1 MDVTTQFGYAS
12 VNRSINLQWVY
23 MVEWVIA
30 LLGSIGI
37 LFYFNRLMGSIVSF
51 LLKYILWKRYKVR
64 LKVQSYK
71 VSFLGGR
78 LFFKNVTII
87 TKNEMILIHQGW
99 LTWRYWLTSVRQSG
113 FITEQENTKNG
124 LLPTRLLMEIYGLE
138 VFVYN
143 RMNVYDEL
151 LRKLNEETGHTEKQS
166 YSTSRSSENSSDEN
180 TINDFEES
188 DERYVPQFIKIL
200 PLKVLIKQGG
210 FVIGN
215 QTTTSLLVGSYTS
228 LEGLFDCLQPASKY
242 DKCRVDHDVRANQLQ
257 LYLKP
262 NVSYEGMDQIIKEF
276 DQEQNHK
283 FKRFLEKL
291 GLYHSGTKKDSEK
304 TKEEELHHWRGLER
318 YLSYDSSTLSSF
330 DENTHSDKRDNA
342 LVFSQSE
349 YARYTHI
356 FDSEY
361 VDIHYYYD
369 IPGNTPA
376 TPANTSADDPDIR
389 NGGAPPANNIDL
401 SISEGVIHYGP
412 WAEKERA
419 FLHQMLFPSIC
430 RDAEPL
436 DRLKSGSKRQ
446 YEWFKLFIE
455 SVDDLVLRIP
465 FRESSKDVLYS
476 NSDHSQNQLERRP
489 FGWLELK
496 VGQNSTFNISTS
508 YIPSAESGWANKF
521 HVDFNN
527 PVISSSVN
535 HQIFFKAMK
544 HSINADVGYPLQWNG
559 PATWIF
565 QNRSTNAE
573 LYLLREHIELL
584 TDMFGDFS
592 SGYPTPYELF
602 RPFFYKINWKVYN
615 YNISLNLNEK
625 NIVSHPLDYNDNI
638 YVSFCGSEL
647 DLAVDIPLDTVYRKS
662 TVFDYKL
669 NTTFDLAV
677 HFPPWHTGYNFLR
690 KKEVGRA
697 NNFEMSGSFIY
708 FNVIDID
715 TVDNIVVN
723 CTCEDTTLECYGF
736 IVKYV
741 LLLKANYF
749 GEDINF
755 QTLGEFLEDM
765 NDKSREKPVPEEFKP
780 FGIKLRNETD
790 LHFSF
795 CVKNGCLVLPAHNYD
810 CETHVALHFENLDI
824 DLRFNNYYMDL
835 QANFSEIYGR
845 SLENADED
853 MIFSTTSN
861 NVRFDPQLYIEQLPV
876 HGHRTF
882 GLPPDEPTYYCRWDF
897 HPGQITVDSEP
908 VFLDTVRRSLGSLA
922 VGYNDLENSLDLPE
936 EALFD
941 MLNLSFSCPEIL
953 LKINGPSCGLSV
965 RLDTLH
971 LTISDQSSATYNSRI
986 NLKIEDIVLQGM
998 HGTETVMDV
1007 RTSVYVSDFVRKPD
1021 FATRKEAQKAH
1032 MKIHDAPFH
1041 RCPFLLAPSDRDTT
1055 YHENYGGLRPFL
1067 NFPDVPPPLNSNSID
1082 LLIASY
1088 PERLKDALRDDDGS
1102 DSSSFAD
1109 DSSFHAADS
1118 SPKVSSENDGFE
1130 LDSIVCSFDAVDG
1143 YIDPKIALVLSYI
1156 ISNKEVVSVTNV
1168 LDEIQNDFI
1177 MHLTKKHAT
1186 KSQKVNI
1193 KALIPMINLKL
1204 TESRTSGD
1212 CVDISISNPTLS
1224 AAIEPEGGVDV
1235 LAADVS
1241 EISINILK
1249 SGRSVC
1255 SLDMTKL
1262 RVDVYDSKV
1271 STSVMID
1278 EEHVYLDVEP
1288 TSLQWV
1294 ENYIS
1299 ILIDPMRK
1307 AALEISETM
1316 ASTTK
1321 AKIDTVYSISKG
1333 GTDYSVR
1340 HDPSCIT
1347 KPSYISKFS
1356 DEHIRRED
1364 SWKIITRIRHIA
1376 YNLPKSWH
1384 DATQKRFDEH
1394 SWNAPEDAKE
1404 RVFDVF
1410 LNWRRWEFSNISTS
1424 YVLMSVFGD
1433 TRSRAEQKS
1442 FSLTAAFAT
1451 SKLSVHP
1458 FSNLVVIEN
1467 LELAV
1472 SKGKLSEELY
1482 QMATELSMIN
1492 IQDQINVGVSIGAF
1506 NTSVTSMKESIPYIS
1521 DLVASMASKSSADQ
1535 TVEVV
1540 NATEPNPLFF
1550 STSLLVKEF
1559 THQVAIERSSVNVRG
1574 SNWVLTLSGVKSA
1587 KNLIFAM
1594 LLNNTSVG
1602 VDFMLDKM
1610 KLVQLKCF
1618 ENSLLVSKA
1627 GSAGDG
1633 QVYVDLSTSSINI
1646 SAGSGSDFYL
1656 KALDVL
1662 IDEEY
1667 NLLAPLIND
1676 LKRNQ
1681 ERGSQRQKSPVTQS
1695 SNEFLGQ
1702 LEGKVTGSIFVSKI
1716 SLQLEVLSPILYKM
1730 DVQDIAFDLTASDQG
1745 AMSNFTVSRISSRII
1760 STSTT
1765 QQVQF
1770 ATVFVG
1776 NLNLLTSFI
1785 ERYGRFDVFAQVHAD
1800 QLGINCSQR
1809 NVIYLAKLAES
1820 DYRAAL
1826 EYFRK
1831 FETRFHSLSQK
1842 LGNKSNHV
1850 SKAGDSSFIVKA
1862 TAAVALDS
1870 LSFTCLLNKNQ
1881 TFLDCSKITM
1891 KFVTSDFNYTGNK
1904 PQGFLKLPSTK
1915 VSMLSHGP
1923 QTSRFTICDVNLE
1936 LKGSTSVSSEKKLHE
1951 LELISEH
1958 CRFVLDPH
1966 FTRELLDVYFDFQK
1980 KFNTYQFPRKP
1991 TPRQNVSAEEIW
2003 DLLSVYS
2010 IRIVSK
2016 NMCIGW
2022 LLPKPERLLSD
2033 ASDVPGFII
2042 GYEKAETVCST
2053 KTGNVLVSSM
2063 YLATAHGNSSM
2074 NFYST
2079 GDESLSANRA
2089 YFPRFEL
2096 DYKVSRTPEG
2106 RDIYAELHG
2115 DKVDFKLETT
2125 IFSVAD
2131 RLARSVIHVQE
2142 KLESMVFHEIAQAE
2156 TADGSATLFSSIH
2169 SNLRLIGCI
2178 FAFNGASIMIINPTT
2193 DSNRKPTSLCLQ
2205 APSVRIA
2212 TEYIKCRD
2220 SVKKHVVLIQAVTSS
2235 TDNALSASCVPVIV
2249 SLVNSV
2255 KAFANRSHSKKSKLP
2270 TARKPEE
2277 RRPSVG
2283 EKEPVSVSLERI
2295 FEKFKINFSLK
2306 VEPQRLTL
2314 SCEPSAKVEA
2324 AVSTNGLFWHFNT
2337 DTDLITTTICIEK
2350 LRAKLQHVYSKETSG
2365 SLGINDILLSAT
2377 VAKADGVKT
2386 MSNTSKI
2393 SNIDSYLNIQQ
2404 RQDVDIFREIWLPSE
2419 LYKGSVE
2426 KPHQSEDISLQ
2437 NIAARVKDMSNTTVL
2452 PWILTLL
2459 VGKVKLKVDLGFSL
2473 GTLDVEVDKCW
2484 VKSTKVTNRDQNL
2497 KLELGQ
2503 LRIVSEGRLGGLL
2516 VVERARMAS
2525 AISWSKEKG
2534 MENIPLVFLS
2544 AGFRSLETKISLD
2557 YHIFCIA
2564 VITKAMASIYNQSV
2578 DNHADKLVGKTSM
2591 ESFNVYMTA
2600 LTASNFVDIYTIG
2613 LRIRQDIKISY
2624 HQTLNDAL
2632 DDQRQSFRDAVGPS
2646 ESSLSLPASRKTDTS
2661 SSSTVKTVEMFLD
2674 VIDEF
2679 YTNLDVRIGSMQ
2691 LQIFPSSLMDTQA
2704 LVIRVGAS
2712 RAKFEQIKTS
2722 IMENKLDMNLDNFTV
2737 ALSSFKS
2744 KPTEASL
2751 EEPGVRSYVK
2761 LANTATGG
2769 SIFVFPSLNVYMDAF
2784 QHPGSNQIK
2793 FKFSS
2798 SFGGNVDVRWKLGS
2812 VYFIRE
2818 MWYSHATT
2826 LKTRLTALRIFTSG
2840 YGTDFDDLLEEN
2852 YKESIFEA
2860 VNLEDRLKDVESDQK
2875 YVYVPLEEPHIE
2887 TPRLRDLGNATPPLE
2902 WFGLHRN
2909 KFPNLTHQFVIVGLQ
2924 QVVKEAEARYANVL
2938 K

>member
-1 MDVTTQFGYAS
+1 MDVSTQFGYAS
-12 VNRSINLQWVY
+12 VSRAGNLQWVY

-37 LFYFNRLMGSIVSF
+37 LFYFNRLLGSIVSF
-51 LLKYILWKRYKVR
+51 LLKYTLWKRYKVR
-64 LKVQSYK
+64 FKVQSYK

-113 FITEQENTKNG
+113 FVTEQENTKNG
-124 LLPTRLLMEIYGLE
+124 LLPTRLLMEIYGFE

-143 RMNVYDEL
+143 RVNVYDEL
-151 LRKLNEETGHTEKQS
+151 LKKLNGETGHTEKQS
-166 YSTSRSSENSSDEN
+166 YSTSRTSETSSDQN
-180 TINDFEES
+180 TIHDSEES
-188 DERYVPQFIKIL
+188 DERYVPRFIKFL

-228 LEGLFDCLQPASKY
+228 LEGFFDFLRPDSKY

-262 NVSYEGMDQIIKEF
+262 NVSYEGMDQIKKDF
-276 DQEQNHK
+276 DRGQSHK
-283 FKRFLEKL
+283 LKSFLDKL
-291 GLYHSGTKKDSEK
+291 GLYHNGTKEDSEK

-318 YLSYDSSTLSSF
+318 YLTYNSSTLSSF
-330 DENTHSDKRDNA
+330 DGKTHSEDKEDA
-342 LVFSQSE
+342 VVFSESE
-349 YARYTHI
+349 YARYTHV
-356 FDSEY
+356 FDSDY

-369 IPGNTPA
+369 IPGRTPA
-376 TPANTSADDPDIR
+376 LPVNSPTEDPDIG
-389 NGGAPPANNIDL
+389 NGGEPPANNIDI
-401 SISEGVIHYGP
+401 SVSEGIIHYGP

-430 RDAEPL
+430 RDADPF
-436 DRLKSGSKRQ
+436 DRLKAGSKRQ
-446 YEWFKLFIE
+446 YEGFRLFFE

-476 NSDHSQNQLERRP
+476 NNDSSQNQLERRP

-496 VGQNSTFNISTS
+496 VGQNSTFNVSTS
-508 YIPSAESGWANKF
+508 YIPSTESGWANKF
-521 HVDFNN
+521 HVDLNN

-535 HQIFFKAMK
+535 HEIFFKAMK
-544 HSINADVGYPLQWNG
+544 HTINADVGYPLQWNG
-559 PATWIF
+559 PATWSF

-592 SGYPTPYELF
+592 SGNPTPYELF

-662 TVFDYKL
+662 TVIDYKL

-690 KKEVGRA
+690 NKEVGRA
-697 NNFEMSGSFIY
+697 NNFEMSGSFTY

-736 IVKYV
+736 IIKYV

-765 NDKSREKPVPEEFKP
+765 NDKSQEKPAPEDFKL
-780 FGIKLRNETD
+780 FGMKLRNETD

-795 CVKNGCLVLPAHNYD
+795 CVKNGCLVLPSHNYD
-810 CETHVALHFENLDI
+810 CETHVALHFESLDI

-845 SLENADED
+845 SIESADED
-853 MIFSTTSN
+853 MIFSTTSKHLK
-861 NVRFDPQLYIEQLPV
+861 FDPQLFIDHLPV

-897 HPGQITVDSEP
+897 HPGQIVVDSEP
-908 VFLDTVRRSLGSLA
+908 TFLDIVRRSLGSLA
-922 VGYNDLENSLDLPE
+922 VGYNDSENSLDLPE
-936 EALFD
+936 EVLFD
-941 MLNLSFSCPEIL
+941 MLNLSFSCPQIL
-953 LKINGPSCGLSV
+953 AKINGPSCGLLV
-965 RLDTLH
+965 KLEALH

-986 NLKIEDIVLQGM
+986 NLRIEDIVIQGM
-998 HGTETVMDV
+998 SGTETVMDV
-1007 RTSVYVSDFVRKPD
+1007 RTSVYVSDFVKKPD
-1021 FATRKEAQKAH
+1021 FATRKEAQRAH

-1041 RCPFLLAPSDRDTT
+1041 RCPFLLARSDRDST
-1055 YHENYGGLRPFL
+1055 YHQNYGGLRPFL
-1067 NFPDVPPPLNSNSID
+1067 NFPDIPPPLYSNSID

-1088 PERLKDALRDDDGS
+1088 PERLKDALRDDDVS
-1102 DSSSFAD
+1102 DSSSILDGGRSRATNLF
-1109 DSSFHAADS
+1109 S
-1118 SPKVSSENDGFE
+1118 KISSENDGFE
-1130 LDSIVCSFDAVDG
+1130 LDSIVCSFDTVEG
-1143 YIDPKIALVLSYI
+1143 YIDPKVALVWSYI
-1156 ISNKEVVSVTNV
+1156 VSNKEVISVTNV

-1177 MHLTKKHAT
+1177 SHLTKKHAT

-1193 KALIPMINLKL
+1193 KALIPMINLHV
-1204 TESRTSGD
+1204 TESRSSEN
-1212 CVDISISNPTLS
+1212 CIDISISNPTLT
-1224 AAIEPEGGVDV
+1224 ATIEPEGGMDS

-1241 EISINILK
+1241 EISISILK

-1255 SLDMTKL
+1255 SLDMAKL
-1262 RVDVYDSKV
+1262 RADIYDSKL
-1271 STSVMID
+1271 STSVMVD
-1278 EEHVYLDVEP
+1278 EDYLYFDMDP

-1294 ENYIS
+1294 ESYIS
-1299 ILIDPMRK
+1299 LLVDPIKK
-1307 AALEISETM
+1307 ATAEISLAVEN
-1316 ASTTK
+1316 STK
-1321 AKIDTVYSISKG
+1321 AKIDTVYSISKAV
-1333 GTDYSVR
+1333 TDYSVR

-1376 YNLPKSWH
+1376 YNLPKRWH
-1384 DATQKRFDEH
+1384 ESTQKRYDEH
-1394 SWNAPEDAKE
+1394 SWNAPEDAKQ

-1433 TRSRAEQKS
+1433 TSSGAERKS
-1442 FSLTAAFAT
+1442 FSLKAALST
-1451 SKLSVHP
+1451 SKLNVHP
-1458 FSNLVVIEN
+1458 FSNLVVTEN
-1467 LELAV
+1467 LELAL

-1492 IQDQINVGVSIGAF
+1492 VQDQINVGISIGAF
-1506 NTSVTSMKESIPYIS
+1506 NTSVNSLKQSIPYIS
-1521 DLVASMASKSSADQ
+1521 DLIAGMTSKSSANQ
-1535 TVEVV
+1535 TIEIA
-1540 NATEPNPLFF
+1540 NRSEPDPIFF
-1550 STSLLVKEF
+1550 SINLLVKEF
-1559 THQVAIERSSVNVRG
+1559 THQVAIDRSSVNVHG
-1574 SNWVLTLSGVKSA
+1574 SNSVLTMSGIKSSED
-1587 KNLIFAM
+1587 LFFAM
-1594 LLNNTSVG
+1594 LSNNTTVG
-1602 VDFMLDKM
+1602 IDFMLDKM
-1610 KLVQLKCF
+1610 KIAQLKSF
-1618 ENSLLVSKA
+1618 ENSLLVSKVR
-1627 GSAGDG
+1627 SSGDE
-1633 QVYVDLSTSSINI
+1633 QIYVDLSASSINI

-1656 KALDVL
+1656 RALDVL
-1662 IDEEY
+1662 INEE
-1667 NLLAPLIND
+1667 NDFLVPLINN
-1676 LKRNQ
+1676 LRKRQ
-1681 ERGSQRQKSPVTQS
+1681 QPSVTRS
-1695 SNEFLGQ
+1695 SDGFLAQ
-1702 LEGKVTGSIFVSKI
+1702 LEGKVTGSMFVSKL

-1730 DVQDIAFDLTASDQG
+1730 DVRDIAFDLSASDQVG
-1745 AMSNFTVSRISSRII
+1745 TSNFTVSRISSRII

-1765 QQVQF
+1765 KQVQF
-1770 ATVFVG
+1770 ATVSLGDLKILASLV
-1776 NLNLLTSFI
+1776 
-1785 ERYGRFDVFAQVHAD
+1785 EKHGRLDVFAQVNAD
-1800 QLGINCSQR
+1800 QLRINCSQR
-1809 NVIYLAKLAES
+1809 NVIYLAKLAET
-1820 DYRAAL
+1820 DYRVAEA
-1826 EYFRK
+1826 YFEK
-1831 FETRFHSLSQK
+1831 FKSRFHSLLQKFGHTSNNESK
-1842 LGNKSNHV
+1842 LGN
-1850 SKAGDSSFIVKA
+1850 SSFVVKA
-1862 TAAVALDS
+1862 TAAVALDN
-1870 LSFTCLLNKNQ
+1870 LSFACLLNENRS
-1881 TFLDCSKITM
+1881 FLDCNKITM
-1891 KFVTSDFNYTGNK
+1891 KFVTSDFNHTGNK
-1904 PQGFLKLPSTK
+1904 PHGFLKLPSTRF
-1915 VSMLSHGP
+1915 SMISHGP
-1923 QTSRFTICDVNLE
+1923 QTSKFTICDVNLE
-1936 LKGSTSVSSEKKLHE
+1936 LKASTSVPSEQKLHQ

-1958 CRFVLDPH
+1958 CRFVLDSH
-1966 FTRELLDVYFDFQK
+1966 STTELLDVYFDFHRN
-1980 KFNTYQFPRKP
+1980 FGTYKFPRKP
-1991 TPRQNVSAEEIW
+1991 AQRQNVSAEKIW
-2003 DLLSVYS
+2003 ELLSVYS

-2022 LLPKPERLLSD
+2022 LLPKPERAMLNSSD
-2033 ASDVPGFII
+2033 IPGFIV
-2042 GYEKAETVCST
+2042 GYEKAEIVCST

-2063 YLATAHGNSSM
+2063 YLATSHGNNSM

-2079 GDESLSANRA
+2079 SDESLSANRA

-2096 DYKVSRTPEG
+2096 DYKVSRTSKG
-2106 RDIYAELHG
+2106 RAIDAELHG

-2125 IFSVAD
+2125 LFSVAD

-2142 KLESMVFHEIAQAE
+2142 KLESIFSHEIAHAE
-2156 TADGSATLFSSIH
+2156 TEDGSPTLFSSIH
-2169 SNLRLIGCI
+2169 SDLRLIGCI
-2178 FAFNGASIMIINPTT
+2178 FAFNGASIMISNPTR

-2205 APSVRIA
+2205 APSMRIA
-2212 TEYIKCRD
+2212 AEYIKSLE
-2220 SVKKHVVLIQAVTSS
+2220 SVKKHIILIQAVTSS

-2249 SLVNSV
+2249 SLANSV
-2255 KAFANRSHSKKSKLP
+2255 KSFANRNHAKKSKVP
-2270 TARKPEE
+2270 TTRKSEE
-2277 RRPSVG
+2277 RCPPMG
-2283 EKEPVSVSLERI
+2283 EKEPVGVSLERV

-2314 SCEPSAKVEA
+2314 SCEPNAKVEA

-2337 DTDLITTTICIEK
+2337 DTDLITTTICIEQ

-2365 SLGINDILLSAT
+2365 SVGIDDILLSAT
-2377 VAKADGVKT
+2377 IAKAHGVKT
-2386 MSNTSKI
+2386 MTNTSKV

-2419 LYKGSVE
+2419 LYKSSTE
-2426 KPHQSEDISLQ
+2426 KPQQSEDVSLQ
-2437 NIAARVKDMSNTTVL
+2437 HIAARVKDMSNTTVL
-2452 PWILTLL
+2452 PWIVTLL
-2459 VGKVKLKVDLGFSL
+2459 VEKVKLKVDLGFSL
-2473 GTLDVEVDKCW
+2473 GTLDVDADKCW
-2484 VKSTKVTNRDQNL
+2484 FKSTKVTNRDQNFR
-2497 KLELGQ
+2497 LELGQ
-2503 LRIVSEGRLGGLL
+2503 LRIASEGRLGGLL

-2534 MENIPLVFLS
+2534 MEDIPLVFLS

-2591 ESFNVYMTA
+2591 DSFNVYMTA

-2632 DDQRQSFRDAVGPS
+2632 DDQMQFLKGSTRSS
-2646 ESSLSLPASRKTDTS
+2646 ESSLSLAALRKTDTS

-2679 YTNLDVRIGSMQ
+2679 YTELDVRIGSMQ
-2691 LQIFPSSLMDTQA
+2691 IQIFPSSLLDTQA

-2722 IMENKLDMNLDNFTV
+2722 IMENKLDMSLDNFTV

-2751 EEPGVRSYVK
+2751 GEPGVWSYVK

-2784 QHPGSNQIK
+2784 QHPDSNLVK

-2798 SFGGNVDVRWKLGS
+2798 SFGGNVDVKWKLGS

-2852 YKESIFEA
+2852 YKESIFET
-2860 VNLEDRLKDVESDQK
+2860 VNLEDRLKDVESDEK

-2887 TPRLRDLGNATPPLE
+2887 TPKLRDLGNATPPLE

-2924 QVVKEAEARYANVL
+2924 QLVKEAEVHYANVL
-2938 K
+2938 R

>member
-37 LFYFNRLMGSIVSF
+37 LFYFNRLMGSILSF
-51 LLKYILWKRYKVR
+51 LLKYILWKRHKIR

-113 FITEQENTKNG
+113 FVTEPENTKNG

-143 RMNVYDEL
+143 RMNVYEEL
-151 LRKLNEETGHTEKQS
+151 LEKLNRESSHAEKQS
-166 YSTSRSSENSSDEN
+166 YSTSHSSESSSDQN
-180 TINDFEES
+180 TINDSEES
-188 DERYVPQFIKIL
+188 GERYVPQFIKLL

-228 LEGLFDCLQPASKY
+228 LEGLFDFLRPASKY
-242 DKCRVDHDVRANQLQ
+242 DKRRVDHDIRANQLQ

-262 NVSYEGMDQIIKEF
+262 NVSYEGMDQITKEF
-276 DQEQNHK
+276 NGEQNHK

-291 GLYHSGTKKDSEK
+291 GLYHNGSRQDSQK
-304 TKEEELHHWRGLER
+304 TKEEELHRWRGLER
-318 YLSYDSSTLSSF
+318 YLSYDSSMLSSF
-330 DENTHSDKRDNA
+330 DESTPSEKKEDA

-349 YARYTHI
+349 YARYTHV
-356 FDSEY
+356 FDSDY

-376 TPANTSADDPDIR
+376 SAANISAGEPDVG
-389 NGGAPPANNIDL
+389 NGEAPPANNIDI
-401 SISEGVIHYGP
+401 SVSEGVIHYGP

-419 FLHQMLFPSIC
+419 LLHQMLFPSVC
-430 RDAEPL
+430 RDAEPMS
-436 DRLKSGSKRQ
+436 RPKAGSKRR
-446 YEWFKLFIE
+446 YEGFKLFIE

-465 FRESSKDVLYS
+465 FRESSKDILYS
-476 NSDHSQNQLERRP
+476 NSDSSPNQLERRP

-508 YIPSAESGWANKF
+508 YIPSAESGWSNKF

-535 HQIFFKAMK
+535 HEVFFKAMK
-544 HSINADVGYPLQWNG
+544 HTINADVGYPLQWNG
-559 PATWIF
+559 AATWSF

-592 SGYPTPYELF
+592 SGNPTPYELF
-602 RPFFYKINWKVYN
+602 RPFFYKISWKVYN

-647 DLAVDIPLDTVYRKS
+647 DLAVGIPLDTVYRKS
-662 TVFDYKL
+662 TFFDYKL

-697 NNFEMSGSFIY
+697 NNFEMSGSFTY

-723 CTCEDTTLECYGF
+723 CVCEDTTLECYGF
-736 IVKYV
+736 IIKYV

-765 NDKSREKPVPEEFKP
+765 NDKSGEKPAPEEFKP

-810 CETHVALHFENLDI
+810 CETHVALHFESLDI

-853 MIFSTTSN
+853 MIFSTTSKH
-861 NVRFDPQLYIEQLPV
+861 VKFDPQLFIDHLPV
-876 HGHRTF
+876 HGHRAF

-897 HPGQITVDSEP
+897 HPGQIVVESEP
-908 VFLDTVRRSLGSLA
+908 IFLDIVRRSFGSLA
-922 VGYNDLENSLDLPE
+922 VGYNDSENSLDLPE
-936 EALFD
+936 EVIFD

-953 LKINGPSCGLSV
+953 LKINGPSYGLSV
-965 RLDTLH
+965 QLETLH

-986 NLKIEDIVLQGM
+986 NFKIENIVLQGVND
-998 HGTETVMDV
+998 TDTVMDV
-1007 RTSVYVSDFVRKPD
+1007 RTSVYASDFVKKPD
-1021 FATRKEAQKAH
+1021 FDTRKEAQRAH
-1032 MKIHDAPFH
+1032 IKIHDAPFH
-1041 RCPFLLAPSDRDTT
+1041 RCPFLLSPSDRDKT

-1067 NFPDVPPPLNSNSID
+1067 NFPDVPPPLNTNSVD
-1082 LLIASY
+1082 LLILSY
-1088 PERLKDALRDDDGS
+1088 PERLKASLRDDENS
-1102 DSSSFAD
+1102 DSSSFPGGSMSCAV
-1109 DSSFHAADS
+1109 DS
-1118 SPKVSSENDGFE
+1118 SPKISPENDGFE
-1130 LDSIVCSFDAVDG
+1130 VDSIVCSFGTIDG

-1156 ISNKEVVSVTNV
+1156 ISNKEAISVTNV

-1177 MHLTKKHAT
+1177 SHLTKKHAT
-1186 KSQKVNI
+1186 NFQKVNI
-1193 KALIPMINLKL
+1193 KALMPMITLKV
-1204 TESRTSGD
+1204 TDSRFSEN
-1212 CVDISISNPTLS
+1212 CVDISISNPAFT
-1224 AAIEPEGGVDV
+1224 AAIKPEGGLDSF
-1235 LAADVS
+1235 AAD
-1241 EISINILK
+1241 ISGLSIQILK

-1255 SLDMTKL
+1255 SLDATKL
-1262 RVDVYDSKV
+1262 KTDLFNSKL

-1278 EEHVYLDVEP
+1278 EEHLYFDVDP
-1288 TSLQWV
+1288 TNLQWV

-1299 ILIDPMRK
+1299 ILSDPIK
-1307 AALEISETM
+1307 TALAKISEAM
-1316 ASTTK
+1316 ANSAK
-1321 AKIDTVYSISKG
+1321 AKIDTVYSLSKG

-1384 DATQKRFDEH
+1384 AVTQKRFDEH

-1404 RVFDVF
+1404 TVFDIF
-1410 LNWRRWEFSNISTS
+1410 LNWRRWEFSNISSS

-1433 TRSRAEQKS
+1433 TTSRVEQKS
-1442 FSLTAAFAT
+1442 FSLTAALST
-1451 SKLSVHP
+1451 SKLNVHP
-1458 FSNLVVIEN
+1458 FKNLVVIEN
-1467 LELAV
+1467 LELAL
-1472 SKGKLSEELY
+1472 SKEKLSEELY

-1492 IQDQINVGVSIGAF
+1492 VHDQINVGVSIGAL
-1506 NTSVTSMKESIPYIS
+1506 NTSISSMKKSIPYIN
-1521 DLVASMASKSSADQ
+1521 DLVANMASKANTKQ
-1535 TVEVV
+1535 VVEIT
-1540 NATEPNPLFF
+1540 NKSEPDPIFF
-1550 STSLLVKEF
+1550 STNILFKEF
-1559 THQVAIERSSVNVRG
+1559 SHQVAIDRSSVNVRG
-1574 SNWVLTLSGVKSA
+1574 SNSVLTMSGIKTS
-1587 KNLIFAM
+1587 KDLFFAM
-1594 LLNNTSVG
+1594 LCNNTTLG
-1602 VDFMLDKM
+1602 IDIMLDKM
-1610 KLVQLKCF
+1610 KIAHLNCF

-1627 GSAGDG
+1627 RSTDHG
-1633 QVYVDLSTSSINI
+1633 QIYVDLSTSNINV

-1662 IDEEY
+1662 INEEY
-1667 NLLAPLIND
+1667 EVLAPLINN
-1676 LKRNQ
+1676 LRQSQ
-1681 ERGSQRQKSPVTQS
+1681 EIESQRQESPVTES
-1695 SNEFLGQ
+1695 SNGLFAELK
-1702 LEGKVTGSIFVSKI
+1702 GKVTGSLFVSKL

-1730 DVQDIAFDLTASDQG
+1730 DVQDIAFEFSASDRG
-1745 AMSNFTVSRISSRII
+1745 ATSNLTVSRIRSRIL
-1760 STSTT
+1760 STSTL

-1770 ATVFVG
+1770 GTVSVG
-1776 NLNLLTSFI
+1776 TLKVLTSFI
-1785 ERYGRFDVFAQVHAD
+1785 EKYGRFDVFAQVHAD

-1809 NVIYLAKLAES
+1809 NFIYLAKLAET
-1820 DYRAAL
+1820 DYGVAE
-1826 EYFRK
+1826 EYFKK
-1831 FETRFHSLSQK
+1831 FRSRFHNLSQL
-1842 LGNKSNHV
+1842 LGCKSNHV
-1850 SKAGDSSFIVKA
+1850 SKSSDSSFIVKA
-1862 TAAVALDS
+1862 AVAVALNNF
-1870 LSFTCLLNKNQ
+1870 SFTCLLNDNRA
-1881 TFLDCSKITM
+1881 FLDCGKITM
-1891 KFVTSDFNYTGNK
+1891 KFATSDFNYTGNK
-1904 PQGFLKLPSTK
+1904 PQGFLKLPSMRF
-1915 VSMLSHGP
+1915 SMLSHGP
-1923 QTSRFTICDVNLE
+1923 QTSRFTICDINLE
-1936 LKGSTSVSSEKKLHE
+1936 LKGSTSVSSEQKLHE
-1951 LELISEH
+1951 VELISDH
-1958 CRFVLDPH
+1958 CRFVLDSH

-1980 KFNTYQFPRKP
+1980 KFNTYKFPRKP
-1991 TPRQNVSAEEIW
+1991 APRQNVSAEAIW
-2003 DLLSVYS
+2003 DLLSFYS

-2022 LLPKPERLLSD
+2022 LLPKPERTLSNS
-2033 ASDVPGFII
+2033 SDIPGFIV
-2042 GYEKAETVCST
+2042 GYEKAEIVCST
-2053 KTGNVLVSSM
+2053 KTGNVLVSSL
-2063 YLATAHGNSSM
+2063 YLATAHGNNSM

-2079 GDESLSANRA
+2079 SDESLSANRA

-2096 DYKVSRTPEG
+2096 DYQVSQTAKG
-2106 RDIYAELHG
+2106 RDIDAELHG

-2125 IFSVAD
+2125 LFSVAD
-2131 RLARSVIHVQE
+2131 RLAWSVVHVQE
-2142 KLESMVFHEIAQAE
+2142 KLETMISHEIAHSE
-2156 TADGSATLFSSIH
+2156 TADGSPTLFSSIH

-2178 FAFNGASIMIINPTT
+2178 FAFNGASIMIINPAT
-2193 DSNRKPTSLCLQ
+2193 DPNHKPTSLCLQ

-2212 TEYIKCRD
+2212 TEYIRCRD
-2220 SVKKHVVLIQAVTSS
+2220 SVKKHVVSIQAVTSS

-2249 SLVNSV
+2249 SLVKSV
-2255 KAFANRSHSKKSKLP
+2255 KSFANRNHAKKRKLP
-2270 TARKPEE
+2270 ATRKPEE
-2277 RRPSVG
+2277 RRLSVG
-2283 EKEPVSVSLERI
+2283 EKESVGVSLERI

-2337 DTDLITTTICIEK
+2337 DTDLITTTICIEQ
-2350 LRAKLQHVYSKETSG
+2350 LRAKLHHVYSKETSG

-2419 LYKGSVE
+2419 LYKVSVE
-2426 KPHQSEDISLQ
+2426 KPQQSEDLSLQ
-2437 NIAARVKDMSNTTVL
+2437 NIAARVKDMSDTTVL

-2473 GTLDVEVDKCW
+2473 GTLDVEADKCW

-2503 LRIVSEGRLGGLL
+2503 LRITSEGRLGGLL

-2525 AISWSKEKG
+2525 AISWSKERG

-2564 VITKAMASIYNQSV
+2564 VITKAMASIYNKSV
-2578 DNHADKLVGKTSM
+2578 DNNADKLVGKTSM
-2591 ESFNVYMTA
+2591 ESLNVYMTA

-2632 DDQRQSFRDAVGPS
+2632 DDQTESFKDSMRPS
-2646 ESSLSLPASRKTDTS
+2646 ESSLSLPASRKTDSS

-2679 YTNLDVRIGSMQ
+2679 YTDLDVRIGSMQ
-2691 LQIFPSSLMDTQA
+2691 LQIFPSSLLDTQA

-2737 ALSSFKS
+2737 ALSSFKT

-2751 EEPGVRSYVK
+2751 REPGVRSYAK
-2761 LANTATGG
+2761 LANTAVGG

-2784 QHPGSNQIK
+2784 QPPGSNLVK

-2860 VNLEDRLKDVESDQK
+2860 VNLEDRLKDVESDEK

-2924 QVVKEAEARYANVL
+2924 QLVKEAETRYANVL